1 MGWKPSKL
9 LSLLSSCS
17 GMHAGELWKDQML
30 KAATGHFE
38 IWPTSN
44 FPSLRG
50 SRTHPWSYLQPP
62 DSCSSRLCSDRL
74 APASQRQ
81 RADIKLLSAFV
92 LIGLNSEQ
100 MKVIGEG
107 GGVHVRTC
115 KRFIINLVTKRGNLS
130 WVEVWCHDKRWSLCI
145 HVDNY
150 TLLWTF
156 WHQDSKRS
164 FTDWFDS
171 WTPDLTFRFVLLLFG
186 FMFLLWNHIFL

>member
-107 GGVHVRTC
+107 EGGGARANMQTFYHQPGNK
-115 KRFIINLVTKRGNLS
+115 KRKSLLSGGLVSWQKMKFMHSRGQL
-130 WVEVWCHDKRWSLCI
+130 H
-145 HVDNY
+145 
-150 TLLWTF
+150 TF
-156 WHQDSKRS
+156 MDFLASRLKKKLYWLIWLVNS
-164 FTDWFDS
+164 WFD
-171 WTPDLTFRFVLLLFG
+171 
-186 FMFLLWNHIFL
+186 I